1 MAVRTEHM
9 TRKRIRKGAGGIVV
23 ALCLA
28 LAGCADAPLV
38 PFSTETAPL
47 ILMPAA
53 QAGVQDKRGRF
64 REIYCGVLAARVG
77 EVPDHRPCEDA
88 LTRLGAEPAPTG
100 QPVPLGTSSRHLVAG
115 VVPGIGY
122 ACFARWLQPQ
132 GTVIEHVQKYGY
144 DLSTIAVDAL
154 SGTSVNARQ
163 IRDWVMA
170 K

>member
-9 TRKRIRKGAGGIVV
+9 TRRRIQKGEARIVV

-28 LAGCADAPLV
+28 LAGCADTPLV

-47 ILMPAA
+47 ILVPAT

-88 LTRLGAEPAPTG
+88 LTRLGAEAAPTG
-100 QPVPLGTSSRHLVAG
+100 QPVPLGASAAIWSPGWCRASATPALRAGCSRRARSS
-115 VVPGIGY
+115 
-122 ACFARWLQPQ
+122 
-132 GTVIEHVQKYGY
+132 T
-144 DLSTIAVDAL
+144 T
-154 SGTSVNARQ
+154 
-163 IRDWVMA
+163 
-170 K
+170 

>member
-1 MAVRTEHM
+1 M
-9 TRKRIRKGAGGIVV
+9 TRSRIPWRQGRIVA

-28 LAGCADAPLV
+28 LAGCASEPLV

-47 ILMPAA
+47 ILVPAA

-64 REIYCGVLAARVG
+64 REIYCAVLAARVG
-77 EVPDHRPCEDA
+77 EVPDHRPCDDA

-100 QPVPLGTSSRHLVAG
+100 QPVPLGASSRHLVAA

-132 GTVIEHVQKYGY
+132 GTVNEHVKQVR
-144 DLSTIAVDAL
+144 L
-154 SGTSVNARQ
+154 R
-163 IRDWVMA
+163 R
-170 K
+170 